1 MSTLSISGGGYTYY
15 VGYLKDVGTLDSKYG
30 LEGPTDI
37 TCVTG
42 SIVALVLNASGT
54 GDISVTGCTYVD
66 ISDMG
71 ITALAI
77 LVTEETAS
85 ITIST

>member
-1 MSTLSISGGGYTYY
+1 MSTLSISSGGYTYY
-15 VGYLKDVGTLDSKYG
+15 VGYLKDVGTLDLKYG
-30 LEGPTDI
+30 LDTPTDI

-42 SIVALVLNASGT
+42 SIVALVLNASST
-54 GDISVTGCTYVD
+54 GNITATGCTYVD

-71 ITALAI
+71 IKALAI

-85 ITIST
+85 ISIAT